1 MIGKTILH
9 YKILEKLGEG
19 GMGVVY
25 KAEDTKL
32 QREVAIKF
40 LPRHISANS
49 EERERFKREAQAAAG
64 LNHPNIATIYSIEDA
79 EDETFIVM
87 EYIDGQELKDIIA
100 AYRDTSMPLSEV
112 INYATQVAE
121 GLQAAHEKGI
131 IHRDIKS
138 ANIMLT
144 KKGHVKIMDFGL
156 AKVKGSQQLTKATT
170 TLGTVAYMSPEQI
183 QNSDIDARADIFSFG
198 VVLYEMLT
206 GKFPFAGDYE
216 SAVIYS
222 ILNEEPLPL
231 QELRA
236 DVPSEIMHVV
246 YRTIEKDPEDRF
258 QSMSEIVRELRW
270 LNKKSGKSSSSIK
283 IAPTMKKQPQPTS
296 EKQQKAPT
304 HEAPALKKKIL
315 KNPLIAGALILVAIM
330 ILFMAVRP
338 FLFKAEKGGQISF
351 TNLKISRLTTTGK
364 AIQGSISPDG
374 KYIVYVQVD
383 EGKQSLWLRQIATT
397 SNVQIAEPAEASF
410 QGTTFSHDGNYI
422 YFVINSKK
430 DPLSALYEMPV
441 LGGTPKKIL
450 SDLRSTVTLSPDGKK
465 IAFVRSYLDQ
475 GEEALMIA
483 DIDGSNE
490 KKLTSRFGAEFF
502 DGREAGPSW
511 SPDGK
516 TIACSAGSA
525 EGGFE
530 MGVMGIDA
538 ATGEQKWIGDKN
550 WRYVSRVEWLKD
562 GDGLVIVAIGQSD
575 NKNQLWFVSFPDGKV
590 TRITNDLNDYDARS
604 LSLTSKD
611 FQVAAAQSEINSNLW
626 IANLSEKTMRRITS
640 GSNNFDGVNGI
651 AISSTKR
658 IIYSSNSSGND
669 DIWSIDFDGN
679 NRKQITSHPRDDD
692 DPSIP
697 DDFGFIIF
705 SSLREKTSH
714 IWRMNPDGSNV
725 QQLTTAEDYKPYCS
739 PNGKWAVYYGWGTGK
754 MVVSKVSTDGGKPM
768 ALTDK
773 PSQFPAVSPDG
784 KLVVCLY
791 QENPDEKFRLAILSI
806 DGGTPVGFVSLP
818 PTASRNF
825 RWSADGKSIL
835 YIDEKEG
842 FSNIW
847 SQPINGGNP
856 KQLTFFDSDLI
867 YNFAQTPDG
876 KYIVCARGPWTSD
889 LVLISQINN

>member
-1 MIGKTILH
+1 
-9 YKILEKLGEG
+9 
-19 GMGVVY
+19 
-25 KAEDTKL
+25 
-32 QREVAIKF
+32 
-40 LPRHISANS
+40 
-49 EERERFKREAQAAAG
+49 
-64 LNHPNIATIYSIEDA
+64 
-79 EDETFIVM
+79 
-87 EYIDGQELKDIIA
+87 LKDIVGA
-100 AYRDTSMPLSEV
+100 HCDVPLPVDEI

-156 AKVKGSQQLTKATT
+156 AKVKGSQQLTKAST

-183 QNSDIDARADIFSFG
+183 QNSEIDARADIFSFG

-270 LNKKSGKSSSSIK
+270 LNKKSGRSSSSIK
-283 IAPTMKKQPQPTS
+283 IDTAVKKQVQPAS
-296 EKQQKAPT
+296 EKQQKAPAQ
-304 HEAPALKKKIL
+304 EASTLKKKIL
-315 KNPLIAGALILVAIM
+315 KNPVIAGLLILVALV
-330 ILFMAVRP
+330 ILFIAVRP
-338 FLFKAEKGGQISF
+338 FLFETEKGGQISF
-351 TNLKISRLTTTGK
+351 TNLKISRLTITGK

-383 EGKQSLWLRQIATT
+383 KGKQSLWLRQIATT

-430 DPLSALYEMPV
+430 DPLSAVYEMPV

-483 DIDGSNE
+483 NIDGSNE
-490 KKLTSRFGAEFF
+490 EKLTSRFGADFF
-502 DGREAGPSW
+502 DGGEAGPSW

-516 TIACSAGSA
+516 IIACSAGSA

-530 MGVMGIDA
+530 MGVMAIDA
-538 ATGEQKWIGDKN
+538 ETGEQKWISDKR
-550 WRYVSRVEWLKD
+550 WQYVNRVEWSKS
-562 GDGLVIVAIGQSD
+562 GDGLVIVAVKQSD
-575 NKNQLWFVSFPDGKV
+575 NKNQLWFVSFPDGEV
-590 TRITNDLNDYDARS
+590 TRITNDLNDYDQRS
-604 LSLTSKD
+604 LSLTSQD

-626 IANLSEKTMRRITS
+626 IVNLSEKTMRRITS

-651 AISSTKR
+651 AISSTGK

-669 DIWSIDFDGN
+669 DIWSIDMDGD
-679 NRKQITSHPRDDD
+679 NRKQITSHPKDDD
-692 DPSIP
+692 NPTIP

-714 IWRMNPDGSNV
+714 IWRMNPDGSNI
-725 QQLTTAEDYKPYCS
+725 QQLTTAEDYSPYCS
-739 PNGKWAVYYGWGTGK
+739 PDGKWAVYYGWGTGK
-754 MVVSKVSTDGGKPM
+754 MVVSKVSTDGGEPI
-768 ALTDK
+768 ALSEK
-773 PSQFPAVSPDG
+773 PSNIPRISPDG
-784 KLVVCLY
+784 KYVACFY
-791 QENPDEKFRLAILSI
+791 QENPDEKFRVAILSI
-806 DGGTPVGFVSLP
+806 DGGDPIRFVPRPS
-818 PTASRNF
+818 TARGTF

-847 SQPINGGNP
+847 SQSIDGGIP
-856 KQLTFFDSDLI
+856 KQLTFFDSDFI
-867 YNFAQTPDG
+867 YNFAQSPDG
-876 KYIVCARGPWTSD
+876 EYIVCARGPWTSD
-889 LVLISQINN
+889 LVLISQQN